1 MATNEGQS
9 ASGDNIQSEAGEDS
23 REAWLNVAL
32 ADIDGGAAAAL
43 ATAARGG
50 LLPPR
55 SEAG

>member
-1 MATNEGQS
+1 MAANEGQI
-9 ASGDNIQSEAGEDS
+9 ASSENVEAEGAEDS
-23 REAWLNVAL
+23 REAWLSVAL

-55 SEAG
+55 SEP